1 MVGGAA
7 PTYGN
12 TTGSGVGDWAVYNL
26 SMRLRSDQVD
36 AIAAAA
42 AEVFGDDAQVWLF
55 GSRVDDSRHGGDIDL
70 YVETGP
76 LSVQDQVRLKSRLWV
91 KLQRLLGERKI
102 DIVTHARGTPMRP
115 IDQQARATGVRL

>member
-1 MVGGAA
+1 
-7 PTYGN
+7 
-12 TTGSGVGDWAVYNL
+12 
-26 SMRLRSDQVD
+26 MRLSSDQVE

-55 GSRVDDSRHGGDIDL
+55 GSRADDSRRGGDIDL

-76 LSVQDQVRLKSRLWV
+76 LSVQEQVRLKSRLWV
-91 KLQRLLGERKI
+91 KLQRILGERKI
-102 DIVTHARGTPMRP
+102 DIVTHARGAPMRP